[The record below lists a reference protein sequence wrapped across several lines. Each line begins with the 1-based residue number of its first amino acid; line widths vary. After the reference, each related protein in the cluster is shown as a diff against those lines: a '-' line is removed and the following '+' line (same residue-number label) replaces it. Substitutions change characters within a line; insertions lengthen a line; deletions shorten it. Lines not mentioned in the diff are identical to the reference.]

1 MDIDEIKKNLETLTG
16 WRLENNHLVK
26 SFRTKN
32 FAHTLALSTAI
43 GALCQQFDHH
53 PDYMILKYSE
63 LEVSFSTH
71 STNSITQKDI
81 NIAREIE
88 ALGIA

>member
-1 MDIDEIKKNLETLTG
+1 MNLNEINKIIETLPG
-16 WRLENNHLVK
+16 WKVENNHLK
-26 SFRTKN
+26 KIFKTKN
-32 FAHTLALSTAI
+32 YSHTLALTIAI

-53 PDYMILKYSE
+53 PDYMIIKYSE

-71 STNSITQKDI
+71 STKSITEKDI

-88 ALGIA
+88 LLGIA

>member
-1 MDIDEIKKNLETLTG
+1 MDSNKQNLTLKHLHG
-16 WRLENNHLVK
+16 WNVKDNHLIK
-26 SFRTKN
+26 TFKTKG
-32 FAHTLALSTAI
+32 FAHTLSLTIAI

-53 PDYMILKYSE
+53 PDYMIIKYSE

-71 STNSITQKDI
+71 TVKNITEKDI

-88 ALGIA
+88 NLGIA

>member
-1 MDIDEIKKNLETLTG
+1 MDLNKQNLNLEYPHG
-16 WRLENNHLVK
+16 WNEKDNHLIK
-26 SFRTKN
+26 TFKTKG
-32 FAHTLALSTAI
+32 FAHTLSLAMAI

-53 PDYMILKYSE
+53 PDYMLIKYSE

-71 STNSITQKDI
+71 TVKSITEKDI

-88 ALGIA
+88 NLGIA